1 MVSSTY
7 LFYLVNL
14 VSKSKF
20 DHIRTYWKLWAVLN
34 LHTFF
39 WNVHPSPIFTV
50 EINYI
55 EIFKAIKLKLSMFSW
70 QTSSLNLQCQIIS
83 LSVPRTKQLSF
94 DMSRQVKESIFVNS
108 IDALQRVFNRKLI
121 DFCDVYFVVK
131 IVKVIFFDV
140 VNFILVFL
148 FLFFRRFGSLL
159 FGRISF
165 GFGNGW
171 LGIFRWWPVRRVFGI
186 FSIVHRDNK

>member
-1 MVSSTY
+1 
-7 LFYLVNL
+7 
-14 VSKSKF
+14 
-20 DHIRTYWKLWAVLN
+20 
-34 LHTFF
+34 
-39 WNVHPSPIFTV
+39 
-50 EINYI
+50 
-55 EIFKAIKLKLSMFSW
+55 
-70 QTSSLNLQCQIIS
+70 
-83 LSVPRTKQLSF
+83 
-94 DMSRQVKESIFVNS
+94 MSRQVKESIFVNS

-165 GFGNGW
+165 GFGNG
-171 LGIFRWWPVRRVFGI
+171 
-186 FSIVHRDNK
+186 